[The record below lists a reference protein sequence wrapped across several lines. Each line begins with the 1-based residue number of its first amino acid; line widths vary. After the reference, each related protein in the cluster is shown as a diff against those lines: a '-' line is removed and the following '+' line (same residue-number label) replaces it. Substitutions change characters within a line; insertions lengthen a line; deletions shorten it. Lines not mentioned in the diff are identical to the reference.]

1 MFMNIMTCDRRVD
14 RYTPFNRN
22 RAVTRFC
29 QSPIFYILLII
40 IVILLFFT
48 AYLSLSVPLIALTK

>member
-1 MFMNIMTCDRRVD
+1 MTEELTGTHRLIEI
-14 RYTPFNRN
+14 

-48 AYLSLSVPLIALTK
+48 AYSSLSVPLIALTD

>member
-22 RAVTRFC
+22 RAVTRFVKAL
-29 QSPIFYILLII
+29 FLHTLII

-48 AYLSLSVPLIALTK
+48 AYLSLSVPLIALTE